1 MASSL
6 CCFSVQVA
14 MVTKSLSE
22 IKPAKELWTI
32 KARVTRMWDAILLSS
47 GEQISLDM
55 VLIDHQV

>member
-14 MVTKSLSE
+14 MVTKSLSD

-55 VLIDHQV
+55 VLIDHHV